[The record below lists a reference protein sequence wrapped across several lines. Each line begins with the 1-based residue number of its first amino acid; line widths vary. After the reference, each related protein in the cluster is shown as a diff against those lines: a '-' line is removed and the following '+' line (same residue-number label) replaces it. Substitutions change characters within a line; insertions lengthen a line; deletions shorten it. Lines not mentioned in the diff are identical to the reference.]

1 VSDDWAA
8 VARAINQRVSELGL
22 RQYELAERS
31 QVSQAMVR
39 EIQQNKVQRRR
50 GTRTLEAL
58 SIALEWHPY
67 HLTAVLEGRN
77 PPAPGDP
84 VASGDEEVRLR
95 LALIER
101 RLRDITRRLDT
112 LPATLAEV
120 IGSDRDPQGQ

>member
-1 VSDDWAA
+1 MSDDWAA

-58 SIALEWHPY
+58 SIALEWHPDY
-67 HLTAVLEGRN
+67 LTAVLESRN

-84 VASGDEEVRLR
+84 VTSPEEDIRTR

-101 RLRDITRRLDT
+101 RLRDITHRLDT
-112 LPATLAEV
+112 LPANIAEV
-120 IGSDRDPQGQ
+120 IGSDRDPQGR